1 MLFTYKYILNFMPYF
16 FDLFYISA
24 PEVLNEEC
32 YTHAVDWWSLGIVLF
47 IMLVGKYPVDGAKNH
62 HMMYG
67 RVLDSDYQ
75 LPGHISENAGEIT
88 LRVRFPSSPSLLMVL
103 RTIIMMYGR
112 LFNSDYQLPGH
123 ISEISGEITL
133 GGRLSSLLSLP
144 PLSFS
149 N

>member
-1 MLFTYKYILNFMPYF
+1 MKNVIHLLLLTIGMIGNWRLYFSHANTKLYFIL

-88 LRVRFPSSPSLLMVL
+88 LRVRFSSGIL
-103 RTIIMMYGR
+103 R
-112 LFNSDYQLPGH
+112 NS
-123 ISEISGEITL
+123 TL
-133 GGRLSSLLSLP
+133 
-144 PLSFS
+144 
-149 N
+149 